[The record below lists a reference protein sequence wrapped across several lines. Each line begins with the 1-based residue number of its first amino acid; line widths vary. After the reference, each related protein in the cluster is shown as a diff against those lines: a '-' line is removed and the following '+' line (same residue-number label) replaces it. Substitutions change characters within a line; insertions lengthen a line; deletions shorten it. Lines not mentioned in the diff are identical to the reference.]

1 MNLKQFKTPALIS
14 FLTFG
19 IGIFAGLIKSDFYSS
34 LIIIGTAIFL
44 IIARIFPY
52 WILVVL
58 GFMYARADSARL
70 QDSSLN
76 KLIDR
81 KVIVFG
87 KIVDNRFVV
96 SDSITSMNRVLY
108 KKTKLFISSRISIGC
123 GKVKMVG
130 LIHRPKGSFNTYLI
144 SNQASGIIYPISYKI
159 YSDWICSIRN
169 HIRKIIR
176 DNSWSGVNFEIF
188 RALLLGERL
197 GVPEDVLGT
206 FKRTGT
212 MHILALSGLHVG
224 IIALVIFSIVL
235 MFRSGEE
242 VSLILTAVAL
252 TFYLVLVG
260 FKSSLFRAY
269 LFFVSLIIARLAG
282 RKIKYLNVWGF
293 AGLISLMYN
302 PLWLLNPGFQ
312 FSYLATL
319 GIILSLKFKIG
330 GVSGYILKLFLTSLA
345 ATMFVS
351 PLQIYYFK
359 MFTPVSIFANILV
372 IPLVF
377 VILSEII
384 TGLLFTV
391 VHLGFI
397 GRLFFNVGN
406 LALNILLWALKIIS
420 RLPGAF
426 IYDKSP
432 INVFQAAILIAFFTV
447 LFVGINR
454 MVSEIQKPG

>member
-1 MNLKQFKTPALIS
+1 VNLNQFKNPALAS
-14 FLTFG
+14 FLAFG
-19 IGIFAGLIKSDFYSS
+19 IGISTGLIKSDLYSS
-34 LIIIGTAIFL
+34 LIIISTGIFL
-44 IIARIFPY
+44 IIAKIFPY

-58 GFMYARADSARL
+58 GFLYVRIDIARL
-70 QDSSLN
+70 QDNSLKEFIN
-76 KLIDR
+76 R

-96 SDSITSMNRVLY
+96 SDSIISMDKVLY
-108 KKTKLFISSRISIGC
+108 EKTKLFISSRIPVGC
-123 GKVKMVG
+123 GKVKMAG
-130 LIHRPKGSFNTYLI
+130 LIRRARGSFRTYLI
-144 SNQASGIIYPISYKI
+144 SNRASGVIYPISYKI
-159 YSDWICSIRN
+159 YPDKICSIRN
-169 HIRKIIR
+169 HIREIIR
-176 DNSWSGVNFEIF
+176 NNSWSDVNFEIF
-188 RALLLGERL
+188 RALFLGERL
-197 GVPEDVLGT
+197 GVPENVLEI

-224 IIALVIFSIVL
+224 IITLVIFSIIL
-235 MFRSGEE
+235 MFRSGEGI
-242 VSLILTAVAL
+242 SLILTVVAL
-252 TFYLVLVG
+252 SFYLILVG

-293 AGLISLMYN
+293 AGLISLIYS

-319 GIILSLKFKIG
+319 GIILSLKFNLR
-330 GVSGYILKLFLTSLA
+330 GVPGYILTLFLTSLA

-377 VILSEII
+377 VVLSEII

-391 VHLGFI
+391 VHLGLI
-397 GRLFFNVGN
+397 GKLFFNVGN
-406 LALNILLWALKIIS
+406 LALNILLWGLKVIA
-420 RLPGAF
+420 RLPGTF
-426 IYDKSP
+426 VYDKSP
-432 INVFQAAILIAFFTV
+432 INMFQVVILITFFTV
-447 LFVGINR
+447 LFMGIGR